1 MAYSKDIAKNVSK
14 TKNEVKMKSAD
25 RCQRCVPEK
34 IMSFNEYFDDNDS
47 LNKVTGRTSK
57 VSLFLMEVTVILLL
71 ISFILQF
78 CAYNLVHAN
87 RNVTLAIICTSVVFV
102 FEIYNVFP
110 IIYNFKNN
118 YITAVQKRFVSTII
132 ITILYYFIHL
142 IITLLIFCK
151 S

>member
-34 IMSFNEYFDDNDS
+34 IMSFNDYFDDNDS

-71 ISFILQF
+71 ISFVLQF
-78 CAYNLVHAN
+78 CAYNLVHTN
-87 RNVTLAIICTSVVFV
+87 RNIALAIICTSVVFV
-102 FEIYNVFP
+102 FGMYNVFP

-118 YITAVQKRFVSTII
+118 YITTVQKRFVSTII

-142 IITLLIFCK
+142 IITLLIFYN